1 MPERPAATPGVPLY
15 RRVRLGYLRPA
26 FHAVSVSLLLRLQI
40 LLLAMACT
48 VASYAQQNDVPLQRD
63 FYIDVE
69 RNASLRSSTV
79 HSGLKPVI
87 ESRADLTNVMGFRED
102 STKYYWPGMEKVFRD
117 HLIMVR
123 EGDFKLDID
132 PLFGFEIGEHFGQ
145 TTAYTDTN
153 RLFHNMRGFRI
164 KGDLGSK
171 VSFQTMFHE
180 NQALVPEYL
189 FKQVIATGVL
199 SGQGRTKIVA
209 QRKLDYGWSQ
219 ANVSYSPADFLNVQ
233 FGHGKHF
240 VGHGYRSVLLS
251 DHAINSP
258 YLKFSFL
265 TRSKKLQYTTWHT
278 KLMHGV
284 KQADRLPTGNSSE
297 SLFYWMRARMN
308 HLSLHLGR
316 FDIGVFESTIF
327 QNIDDEGVRPFDPLE
342 LNPVMG
348 VNTLVNG
355 FDGPYKSLMG
365 LDLRVKLRDK
375 LYLYGQFAT
384 DRPQEERYA
393 WQAGVR
399 MFDLIRRDIHLQ
411 LEYNAAQPFMYQ
423 HTPEQLAFMHAGLPL
438 AHPMGA
444 YFSELVAILD
454 LGFGRVI
461 GQAKL
466 NLATYNRDRN
476 SSQNHGSDL
485 TRPELP
491 VLSPE
496 GPLVQELTYLDLN
509 VSYLVNPVSN
519 LRLMLGMWRRDLTPG
534 EVAEQ
539 TTYVYFT
546 LRTNLFNRYYDI

>member
-1 MPERPAATPGVPLY
+1 MPGVPLF
-15 RRVRLGYLRPA
+15 RLVRLGYLRPA
-26 FHAVSVSLLLRLQI
+26 FHAAPVSLLLRLHTV
-40 LLLAMACT
+40 LLGVACS
-48 VASYAQQNDVPLQRD
+48 VALFAQQNDVPLQRD

-69 RNASLRSSTV
+69 RNASLRSSAV

-87 ESRADLTNVMGFRED
+87 ESRADLTNVMGFRKD

-132 PLFGFEIGEHFGQ
+132 PLFGFEIGEDLGER
-145 TTAYTDTN
+145 TAYIDTN
-153 RLFHNMRGFRI
+153 RFFQNTRGFRI
-164 KGDLGSK
+164 KGDFGTK

-180 NQALVPEYL
+180 TQALVPEYL
-189 FKQVIATGVL
+189 FLQVRETGVI
-199 SGQGRTKIVA
+199 SGQGRVKLVE
-209 QRKLDYGWSQ
+209 RRNLDYGWSQ
-219 ANVSYSPADFLNVQ
+219 GNVSYSPADFLNIQ
-233 FGHGKHF
+233 IGHGKHF

-251 DHAINSP
+251 DHAINTP
-258 YLKFSFL
+258 YVKLSAI
-265 TRSKKLQYTTWHT
+265 TRSKKFQYTTWHT

-284 KQADRLPTGNSSE
+284 RQEDRLPTGNSSE

-316 FDIGVFESTIF
+316 FDVALFESTIF
-327 QNIDDEGVRPFDPLE
+327 QNIDDAGVRPFDPLE
-342 LNPVMG
+342 LNPVIG
-348 VNTLVNG
+348 INTLVNG

-384 DRPQEERYA
+384 DRPQDQRYA

-411 LEYNAAQPFMYQ
+411 VEYNAAQPFMYQ
-423 HTPEQLAFMHAGLPL
+423 HSPQQLAFMHAGLPL

-444 YFSELVAILD
+444 YFNELVAILD

-466 NLATYNRDRN
+466 NLATYHRDRD
-476 SSQNHGSDL
+476 SGQNHGSDL

-491 VLSPE
+491 VFSPE
-496 GPLVQELTYLDLN
+496 GPLVQQLTYLDLN
-509 VSYLVNPVSN
+509 VSYLMNPVSN

-534 EVAEQ
+534 VSAEQ